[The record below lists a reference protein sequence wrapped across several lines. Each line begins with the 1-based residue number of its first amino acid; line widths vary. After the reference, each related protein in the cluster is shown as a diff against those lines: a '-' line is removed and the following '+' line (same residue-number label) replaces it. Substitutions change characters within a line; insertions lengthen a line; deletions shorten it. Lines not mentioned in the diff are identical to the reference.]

1 MFNQS
6 LKAAAFTSLL
16 ASLLTCAMPVSATAG
31 ELEFEGKT
39 WTTGDFD
46 GSEARV
52 EDYIGRSALYLGR
65 NFAGL
70 PDLELSDMV
79 LEYDYAAT
87 HASGFIGVRFRDNL
101 ETGSREQFYTR
112 PHQSGQPDATQY
124 MGVINNSST
133 WQLHAGPNEAVATEL
148 PAQTWIKVRIVAI
161 GDRADIFVGDMTS
174 PLIHVPDLRSESGS
188 GAFSI
193 YASDRGGIDDT
204 GAYISNIVVRA
215 ATAEDEI
222 IGTPA
227 ETEPLAEGLIETFE
241 VSAPVSED
249 TVSSAFHLSADQ
261 IPSGSWTELEVES
274 DGVANLARTTAIADG
289 KNTVFVRMTVNA
301 EAAEQRMLRFG
312 YSDRV
317 RLFVNGKLVF
327 FGNAQWRS
335 RDHRFLGTISLEDSI
350 ALHLKPGENEIIA
363 AVSESF
369 GGWGFK
375 AALTD

>member
-1 MFNQS
+1 MFTNI
-6 LKAAAFTSLL
+6 LKS
-16 ASLLTCAMPVSATAG
+16 ASLSAALLILPPAFASAS
-31 ELEFEGKT
+31 ELEFEGQT
-39 WTTGDFD
+39 WTVGEFD

-52 EDYIGRSALYLGR
+52 AEFQGRTALYLGR

-70 PDLELSDMV
+70 QDIDLSDMV
-79 LEYDYAAT
+79 IEYEYAAT

-101 ETGSREQFYTR
+101 ESGNREQFYTR

-124 MGVINNSST
+124 MGVINGAST
-133 WQLHAGPNEAVATEL
+133 WQLHAGPNEAVAVDL
-148 PAQTWIKVRIVAI
+148 PAQSWIKVRIVAI
-161 GDRADIFVGDMTS
+161 GDQADIFVGDMST

-188 GAFSI
+188 GIVSI
-193 YASDRGGIDDT
+193 YASDRGGITNT
-204 GAYISNIVVRA
+204 GAYISNVVVRA
-215 ATAEDEI
+215 ATSEDKV

-227 ETEPLAEGLIETFE
+227 ETKPLADGLIRTFD
-241 VSAPVSED
+241 VSAPLTEDAIQSAYSLSDVEGLPSE
-249 TVSSAFHLSADQ
+249 
-261 IPSGSWTELEVES
+261 WTPLEVES
-274 DGVANLARTTAIADG
+274 DGIANLARSTAIADD
-289 KNTVFVRMTVNA
+289 KNTVLVRMTMDA
-301 EAAEQRMLRFG
+301 ETAETRMLRFG

-350 ALHLKPGENEIIA
+350 ALHLKPGENEVIA

-369 GGWGFK
+369 GGWGFN

>member
-1 MFNQS
+1 MFNPA
-6 LKAAAFTSLL
+6 LKSAALAGLL
-16 ASLLTCAMPVSATAG
+16 ACTLPVSATAG

-46 GSEARV
+46 DSDARV
-52 EDYIGRSALYLGR
+52 EDYLGRTALYLGR

-70 PDLELSDMV
+70 PELDLGDMV
-79 LEYDYAAT
+79 IEYDYAAT
-87 HASGFIGVRFRDNL
+87 HPSGFIGVRFRDNL
-101 ETGSREQFYTR
+101 EAGHREQFYTR

-148 PAQTWIKVRIVAI
+148 PPQTWIKVRIVAI
-161 GDRADIFVGDMTS
+161 GDRADIFVGDMTT

-193 YASDRGGIDDT
+193 YASDRGGINDT
-204 GAYISNIVVRA
+204 GAYISNVVVRA
-215 ATAEDEI
+215 ATPEDAI

-227 ETEPLAEGLIETFE
+227 ETEPLADGLIKVFD
-241 VSAPVSED
+241 VSAPITED
-249 TVSSAFHLSADQ
+249 TINGVYQLSAEQ
-261 IPSGSWTELEVES
+261 IPSAPWTPLKIES

-289 KNTVFVRMTVNA
+289 KNTVLVRMNLQA
-301 EAAEQRMLRFG
+301 EADETRMLRFG

-327 FGNAQWRS
+327 SGNAQWRS

-350 ALHLKPGENEIIA
+350 ALHLQPGDNEIIA

-375 AALTD
+375 AALSD

>member
-1 MFNQS
+1 MFKHV
-6 LKAAAFTSLL
+6 LKPAALAGLLICAFPSV
-16 ASLLTCAMPVSATAG
+16 ACAG
-31 ELEFEGKT
+31 EVEFEGKT

-52 EDYIGRSALYLGR
+52 GEYLGRTALYLGR

-70 PDLELSDMV
+70 PDIDLGDMV
-79 LEYDYAAT
+79 IEYDYAAT

-101 ETGSREQFYTR
+101 ETGNREQFYTR

-124 MGVINNSST
+124 MGVINGAST

-161 GDRADIFVGDMTS
+161 GDRADIFVGDMTT
-174 PLIHVPDLRSESGS
+174 PLIHVPDLRSESEAGS
-188 GAFSI
+188 FSI
-193 YASDRGGIDDT
+193 YASDRGGINDT
-204 GAYISNIVVRA
+204 GAYISNVIVRA
-215 ATAEDEI
+215 ATSEDAI
-222 IGTPA
+222 IGSPA
-227 ETEPLAEGLIETFE
+227 ETAPLEDGLVRSFE
-241 VSAPVSED
+241 VSPPFKEE
-249 TVSSAFHLSADQ
+249 TISSTYLLTDAQ
-261 IPSGSWTELEVES
+261 IPSDPWIDLGVES
-274 DGVANLARTTAIADG
+274 DGIANLARTTAIEDG
-289 KNTVFVRMTVNA
+289 KNTVFVRMMLDA
-301 EAAEQRMLRFG
+301 ESAEKRMLRFG

-317 RLFVNGKLVF
+317 RLFVNGELVF

-350 ALHLKPGENEIIA
+350 ALHLKPGRNEIIA

-375 AALTD
+375 AALQD